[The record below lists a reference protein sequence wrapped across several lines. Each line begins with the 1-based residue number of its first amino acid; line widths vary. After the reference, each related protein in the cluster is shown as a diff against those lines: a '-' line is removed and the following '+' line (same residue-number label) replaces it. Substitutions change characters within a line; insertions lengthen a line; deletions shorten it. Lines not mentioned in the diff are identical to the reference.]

1 VENILINL
9 TSDPSGLQ
17 PGIDGLVQMQVV
29 DKELA
34 DQIKKT
40 NDEFAKQGKAGAE
53 GIKTT
58 GSELQKLVSYFQNL
72 DKMVAGGLAGKSLKD
87 IDKAVSGVSDQ
98 FKTLQTVVQASKGKL
113 AELKPN
119 STEWKTLN
127 DQIQLAQNYLKE
139 FGQTEETAEAKTKSL
154 RQQLRAMRE
163 EIAQKQIAGEAGPE
177 VQELIAKAGELD
189 DALKDVSQQIS
200 RTGSD
205 TRNIEGFIQLVGTGT
220 QVIAGLSAA
229 QTLLGNDDK
238 DFQQVL
244 IRLNALM
251 LLSNSIQS
259 VQTIL
264 QKESSTIR
272 AIENAQR
279 SISVAITNLQTAA
292 ESRNIIVRYAAI
304 VAQKALNFAMSSSPI
319 GIVLTAMTALAGVV
333 LYFTSNT
340 TAAAKAQAE
349 LNAQLASAGDLLNA
363 ELEGMDNAN
372 TKIVANLKAQGASD
386 ATLTRQTMA
395 NTGLRIEARNREID
409 GLTQQYNDQKFV
421 NKLSAEDYK
430 KLGDKILELQSAN
443 QKDVAEVYATGKEL
457 ERKQYLDGL
466 KSTESYVSSRVD
478 LVKKGSRAELQA
490 QIDGINAAAQLQIKS
505 NPNITSGERVK
516 IESDALR
523 QIAELQYNFDQKR
536 YADEVKSLNSRAALE
551 KEGSIEQRNLEL
563 SALDAQKKAELQTS
577 VVVNGQLVQLK
588 ELTEK
593 QKAEIGDRY
602 LKISSDKI
610 AETAQKLSQVE
621 ISAQISADNA
631 RIDKLQFQLG
641 AEASTNN
648 QLLDL
653 KKQLIHDQAQLEI
666 ASIDPRVET
675 EESYR
680 NKIRAIYAKELLDKE
695 QLEKDKKA
703 AENQQSFD
711 FDTALYNKN
720 IALNQLILLDEK
732 ATNQKKAEARQALS
746 AYSIGLLET
755 EKAKIEQDHADGLL
769 SEEQYQI
776 KKMAIEEKYAQQQ
789 IQLKEQLMQYDEQN
803 RMKVFD
809 AEKSLGDAFFD
820 ANAQRYQKELDMD
833 QALYDNKIIS
843 EKEFNNRKKAIA
855 QQQAADQKAKAIF
868 DIAVDLAKSI
878 FQIQSQA
885 AILGLTPVIGTIL
898 QAKALAQI
906 PFLIGEA
913 AVQSGLVLARKY
925 RDGGYIDGPGTSTSD
940 SIPIWASKGEY
951 MVNAASTSKHKDALE
966 AINKGKYEQYLVQ
979 YELPKLYQNMSMPDL
994 PEYVQNVTNQSSMN
1008 IDYEKLG
1015 DVFAQKLAE
1024 NPQHIL
1030 SFDENGFHYAVRKG
1044 NDLTNYVNKK
1054 LTT

>member
-29 DKELA
+29 DKELG
-34 DQIKKT
+34 DQVKKT
-40 NDEFAKQGKAGAE
+40 NEEIAKGNKATSDTV
-53 GIKTT
+53 KTT
-58 GSELQKLVSYFQNL
+58 GTELQKLVGYFQNL

-87 IDKAVSGVSDQ
+87 LDKAVSGVSDQ
-98 FKTLQTVVQASKGKL
+98 FKSLQTVIQASKGKL
-113 AELKPN
+113 AELKPD
-119 STEWKTLN
+119 STEWKALN
-127 DQIQLAQNYLKE
+127 DQIKAAEVYL
-139 FGQTEETAEAKTKSL
+139 TELGKSSETTEGKTKSL
-154 RQQLRAMRE
+154 RQQLRALRE

-177 VQELIAKAGELD
+177 VQDLIQKAGELD

-229 QTLLGNDDK
+229 QTLLGDEDK

-292 ESRNIIVRYAAI
+292 ESRNVIVRYAAI
-304 VAQKALNFAMSSSPI
+304 VAQKALNLAMSASPI
-319 GIVLTAMTALAGVV
+319 GVVLTAMTALAGVV

-340 TAAAKAQAE
+340 NAAAKAQAE

-363 ELEGMDNAN
+363 ELEGLDNAN

-386 ATLTRQTMA
+386 DVITRQTMI
-395 NTGLRIEARNREID
+395 NTGLRIEARNRELE
-409 GLTQQYNDQKFV
+409 GLTQQYNDQKFIA
-421 NKLSAEDYK
+421 KLTAEDYA
-430 KLGDKILELQSAN
+430 KLGDKILELQTSN
-443 QKDVAEVYATGKEL
+443 QKDSADVYATGKEL
-457 ERKQYLDGL
+457 QRKQYLDGL
-466 KSTESYVSSRVD
+466 KSTESYVASRVD
-478 LVKKGSRAELQA
+478 VVKKGSRAELQA
-490 QIDGINAAAQLQIKS
+490 QIDAINAAAQLQIKS
-505 NPNITSGERVK
+505 NPNITAGERVK

-523 QIAELQYNFDQKR
+523 QTAELQYNFDQKR
-536 YADEVKSLNSRAALE
+536 YADEVKYLQSKAGLE
-551 KEGSIEQRNLEL
+551 KEGSIEQRNFELQALEV
-563 SALDAQKKAELQTS
+563 QKKAELQTS
-577 VVVNGQLVQLK
+577 VIIDGQLVQLK

-602 LKISSDKI
+602 LKQSSEKI
-610 AETAQKLSQVE
+610 AETAQKLSQIE
-621 ISAQISADNA
+621 ISAQVSADNA
-631 RIDKLQFQLG
+631 RINKLQVQLG
-641 AEASTNN
+641 AEAATSNE
-648 QLLDL
+648 LLNL

-666 ASIDPRVET
+666 AAIDPRAET

-680 NKIRAIYAKELLDKE
+680 NKIRAIYAKELLDKQ
-695 QLEKDKKA
+695 QLENDKKA
-703 AENQQSFD
+703 AENQQSLD

-720 IALNQLILLDEK
+720 IAANQLILLDEK
-732 ATNQKKAEARQALS
+732 STNKQKAESRQALY
-746 AYSIGLLET
+746 AYSLGLQEA
-755 EKAKIEQDHADGLL
+755 EKAKVEQDYADGLL

-776 KKMAIEEKYAQQQ
+776 KIMAIQERYTQQQ
-789 IQLKEQLMQYDEQN
+789 IQLKQQLLQYDEQN
-803 RMKVFD
+803 RNKVFD
-809 AEKSLGDAFFD
+809 VQKSLVDAFFD
-820 ANAQRYQKELDMD
+820 SNQQKLQRELDQD
-833 QALYDNKIIS
+833 QKLYDNKIIS

-855 QQQAADQKAKAIF
+855 QQQAADQKAKAVF
-868 DIAVDLAKSI
+868 DIGVDLAKAI
-878 FQIQSQA
+878 FQVESQA
-885 AILGLTPVIGTIL
+885 AILGLTPVVGPIL

-913 AVQSGLVLARKY
+913 AVQTGLVLAKKY
-925 RDGGYIDGPGTSTSD
+925 RHGGLIDGPGTSTSD

-951 MVNAASTSKHKDALE
+951 MVNAASTNKHKDALE
-966 AINKGKYEQYLVQ
+966 AINKGKYQQYLVQ
-979 YELPKLYQNMSMPDL
+979 HELPKLYQNMTMPEM
-994 PEYVQNVTNQSSMN
+994 PEYVQNVTNQSSVN
-1008 IDYEKLG
+1008 IDYDKLG